1 MTSPRFG
8 HVVTAMVTPFH
19 RDGAVNYDRAAEL
32 AHYLTSHGSD
42 GLVVAG
48 STGEGTALSDE
59 EKLELFR
66 VVASAVSV
74 PVLAGS
80 TSSDTARSAA
90 LTAAASTT
98 GVAGIL
104 CTTPAYARP
113 SQSGIAAHFSAV
125 AEATELPIMLYDI
138 PSRAGRKISAETTI
152 ALARRYSHVVA
163 LKDASGDLAGA
174 AHVSAQLGDG
184 FDLYSGD
191 DALTL
196 PFISVG
202 AIGVVSVAAHWA
214 GVEFNAMVRAALAGD
229 WATARAMNE
238 QLRDSCAFEGN
249 DMYPNPIPSKAA
261 MRHLGID
268 VGECRLPL
276 GDSDDVIAARAATVV
291 AAIVDARG

>member
-19 RDGAVNYDRAAEL
+19 RDGSVNFDGAAEL
-32 AHYLTSHGSD
+32 AHYLAAHGSD

-66 VVASAVSV
+66 VVASAVTI

-80 TSSDTARSAA
+80 TSSDTARSVA

-113 SQSGIAAHFSAV
+113 SQTGIAAHFSAV
-125 AEATELPIMLYDI
+125 AEATDLPIMLYDI
-138 PSRAGRKISAETTI
+138 PSRAGRKIAAETTI
-152 ALARRYSHVVA
+152 SVAQRYTHVVA

-174 AHVSAQLGDG
+174 AHVTSQLGDRL
-184 FDLYSGD
+184 DLYSGD

-202 AIGVVSVAAHWA
+202 AVGVVSVAAHWA
-214 GVEFNAMVRAALAGD
+214 GVEFAAMVRAALAGD
-229 WATARAMNE
+229 WSRARAVNE
-238 QLRDSCAFEGN
+238 ALRESCAFEGS
-249 DMYPNPIPSKAA
+249 DAYPNPIPSKAA
-261 MRHLGID
+261 MRYLGLE

-276 GDSDDVIAARAATVV
+276 GNADEEIVARAASVV
-291 AAIVDARG
+291 AAIVVARG

>member
-8 HVVTAMVTPFH
+8 HVVTAMVTPFNS
-19 RDGAVNYDRAAEL
+19 DGSVNFDRAAEL
-32 AHYLTSHGSD
+32 ARYLTSHGSD

-66 VVASAVSV
+66 VVASAVTV

-80 TSSDTARSAA
+80 TSSDTARSVA

-113 SQSGIAAHFSAV
+113 SQAGIAAHFSAV
-125 AEATELPIMLYDI
+125 AEATDLPIMLYDI
-138 PSRAGRKISAETTI
+138 PSRAGRKIAADTAISVV
-152 ALARRYSHVVA
+152 RRHAHVVA

-174 AHVSAQLGDG
+174 AHVKAQLGDG

-214 GVEFNAMVRAALAGD
+214 GLEFGALVRAALSGD
-229 WATARAMNE
+229 WSTARLINE

-261 MRHLGID
+261 MRYLGIN

-276 GDSDDVIAARAATVV
+276 GDADETIAARAALVV
-291 AAIVDARG
+291 DAIVDARG